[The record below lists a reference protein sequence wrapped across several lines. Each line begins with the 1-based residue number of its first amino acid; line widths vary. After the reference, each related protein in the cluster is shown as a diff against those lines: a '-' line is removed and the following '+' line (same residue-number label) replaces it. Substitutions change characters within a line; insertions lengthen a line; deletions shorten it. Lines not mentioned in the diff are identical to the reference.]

1 MIIRNWITLL
11 FIISLISIS
20 SALVAEYF
28 FNLQPCELC
37 LKQRHPYYLI
47 LICLILIFL
56 FKNLN
61 KIWLYLV
68 IQLASVYGLFYS
80 IWHVGVENKILKGPA
95 GCSAMLTSSEN
106 ASDLKAQILSKQV
119 ISCDEVIWSFGI
131 SAASINTLVLL
142 VIFILNAIYLFKYYG
157 IKKEKASK
165 KILHQ
170 EVPLIESF

>member
-1 MIIRNWITLL
+1 MIIRNWTLLL

-20 SALVAEYF
+20 SALIAEYF

-47 LICLILIFL
+47 LVSLVFIIII
-56 FKNLN
+56 KNLN
-61 KIWLYLV
+61 KFVFYLL

-95 GCSAMLTSSEN
+95 GCSTLLTNSEN
-106 ASDLKAQILSKQV
+106 TSDLKAQILSKQV
-119 ISCDEVIWSFGI
+119 INCDEVIWSFFGI

-142 VIFILNAIYLFKYYG
+142 VIFILNAIYLFRYYG
-157 IKKEKASK
+157 IKKEKN
-165 KILHQ
+165 
-170 EVPLIESF
+170 V

>member
-1 MIIRNWITLL
+1 MIIRNWTKLL
-11 FIISLISIS
+11 FIISFISIS

-47 LICLILIFL
+47 LICLVFIFL
-56 FKNLN
+56 LKNLN
-61 KIWLYLV
+61 KILPYMI
-68 IQLASVYGLFYS
+68 IQFASVYGLFYS

-119 ISCDEVIWSFGI
+119 ISCDEVIWSFFGI

-142 VIFILNAIYLFKYYG
+142 VIFIFNAIYLYRNNGF
-157 IKKEKASK
+157 KKEKN
-165 KILHQ
+165 I
-170 EVPLIESF
+170 